1 MTREQMTQIIA
12 DKDTGRTVANRMA
25 EMVMGGCDYDEMAQR
40 LTDTYAEWLGISE
53 DDYEE
58 YDIANEIANEHLT
71 AEMGTDTDEA
81 EEMVAWAG
89 R

>member
-1 MTREQMTQIIA
+1 MTREQMREQIA
-12 DKDTGRTVANRMA
+12 QRDEAHTVASRLA

-53 DDYEE
+53 DDCEA

-71 AEMGTDTDEA
+71 AELADE
-81 EEMVAWAG
+81 E
-89 R
+89 